1 MSNPKAFFEANLGNS
16 DARLFL
22 PSSVDRRF
30 SLVSFWHMK
39 YFVQLVVDC
48 DTDI

>member
-1 MSNPKAFFEANLGNS
+1 MSNPKAFFETNSDNS

-22 PSSVDRRF
+22 PSSVDCRF

-39 YFVQLVVDC
+39 HFAQLIVD
-48 DTDI
+48 TEIHY